1 MEFILSVH
9 QATKTIKP
17 QIMKAIFLLMILFI
31 NGIMYAQN
39 QKPITAKLDK
49 AVVYLQGA
57 HLYYGESVS
66 LAAGNNDLIFEN
78 ISPYLND
85 ASLQASSKGGV
96 VMDVKHNLKYREK
109 AYNTRQYDKEI
120 EQMFDSIEEVN
131 YQSKDIDNK
140 LKVLATEKNML
151 LSNRI
156 IRGEPQRDSLPL
168 LRDGMLFLK
177 EKLNSIYEQEL
188 KWDRAK
194 NKVQKKMAKLN
205 ERYKAL
211 LLLQSGEVS
220 ENNSEAQPIHQVI
233 VTVFSENATTAQI
246 SFNYFIQ
253 NANWIPQ
260 YDLQA
265 SSQSNA
271 FQLKYFANIT
281 QNSGLDWKNTL
292 LTLSTSNPNESNVKP
307 EMSPWYLSFIQYQQ
321 LERKMKTISR
331 SSNAAMGLSKETLS
345 IMNDKNAIADT
356 YEAEDQSLTDY
367 ITNTENLIRT
377 EYEIKLAYT
386 INNDGKAHKVLINQ
400 HDVPMQLQFG
410 TVPKICGDAFL
421 FARVT
426 GWEDMNII
434 PGNARLYFDGGYVG
448 EIYLTANSTNDTIN
462 VNLGRDKS
470 IAITRKKI
478 KEKYKS
484 EFIGDHKTET
494 RTIEIVVRNTKNI
507 PVEIVVEDQIPVVHG
522 TEEIKVVLVQGNGA
536 ILDEPSGKLK
546 WNLKLGSKETKKI
559 LFTYEVRYPKSKGI
573 AGL

>member
-1 MEFILSVH
+1 MEFIKSLH
-9 QATKTIKP
+9 QAIKTIKP
-17 QIMKAIFLLMILFI
+17 QIMKAIFLMMFLFI

-66 LAAGNNDLIFEN
+66 LAAGNNELIFEN

-96 VMDVKHNLKYREK
+96 VMDIKHNLKYK
-109 AYNTRQYDKEI
+109 VKVYNTRQYDKEI
-120 EQMFDSIEEVN
+120 EQILDSIEEVN
-131 YQSKDIDNK
+131 YQAKDIDNK

-151 LSNRI
+151 LTNRI

-177 EKLNSIYEQEL
+177 EKLNGIYEQEL

-194 NKVQKKMAKLN
+194 NKVQKKMNKLN

-211 LLLQSGEVS
+211 LLLQSGEAF

-265 SSQSNA
+265 SSQTNA

-281 QNSGLDWKNTL
+281 QNSGIDWKNTL
-292 LTLSTSNPNESNVKP
+292 LTLSTSNPNETNVKP

-321 LERKMKTISR
+321 QERKMKSMSR
-331 SSNAAMGLSKETLS
+331 SLNSGMGLSKES
-345 IMNDKNAIADT
+345 ISISDKNISVQKN
-356 YEAEDQSLTDY
+356 EMEDLSLTDY
-367 ITNTENLIRT
+367 VTNTENLIRT

-386 INNDGKAHKVLINQ
+386 INNDGKAHKVLIKQ
-400 HDVPMQLQFG
+400 QDVPMLLQFG
-410 TVPKICGDAFL
+410 AVPKICTDAFL

-448 EIYLTANSTNDTIN
+448 EMYLTANSTSDTLN

-478 KEKYKS
+478 KEKFKT
-484 EFIGDHKTET
+484 EFIGEHKTET
-494 RTIEIVVRNTKNI
+494 RTIEILVRNTKNI
-507 PVEIVVEDQIPVVHG
+507 AVEIAVEDQIPVVHG
-522 TEEIKVVLVQGNGA
+522 TEEIKVVLVQSNGA
-536 ILDEPSGKLK
+536 IVDEPSGKLK
-546 WNLKLGSKETKKI
+546 WNLKLGSKETRKI
-559 LFTYEVRYPKSKGI
+559 LFTYEIRYPKSKAI